1 MFVHY
6 NDFKPVFSTCVEVF
20 LRVYEIERER
30 HRFLHVRGGVSQ
42 RPTDFISLI
51 AFSPRAWRCFCH
63 VVIRVSSHFVFS
75 TCVEV
80 FLAVRENLPTLA
92 SFLHVRGGVS
102 DLFKRYHVKISFS
115 PRAWRCF
122 HKKHELH
129 HIGAVFST
137 CVEVFP
143 EIDTLFNVNKRF
155 LHVRG
160 GVSDIACQFLACQ
173 LFSPRAW
180 RCFSQIYGHQASY
193 TVFSTCVEVFLKSCI
208 RFYSSHRFLHVRG
221 GVSKW

>member
-102 DLFKRYHVKISFS
+102 GSNTGIQRAIQFS
-115 PRAWRCF
+115 PRA
-122 HKKHELH
+122 
-129 HIGAVFST
+129 
-137 CVEVFP
+137 
-143 EIDTLFNVNKRF
+143 
-155 LHVRG
+155 
-160 GVSDIACQFLACQ
+160 
-173 LFSPRAW
+173 
-180 RCFSQIYGHQASY
+180 
-193 TVFSTCVEVFLKSCI
+193 
-208 RFYSSHRFLHVRG
+208 
-221 GVSKW
+221 